1 MTVWASSIVGLDPF
15 MASAPAES
23 LGPFLIDG
31 PEAGAEA
38 GAGGAVSCS
47 LFSLAAD
54 DAFDGG
60 EGDLSSDEAG
70 E

>member
-1 MTVWASSIVGLDPF
+1 MVILSMTVWASSIVGLDPF

-31 PEAGAEA
+31 PEAG
-38 GAGGAVSCS
+38 GAVSCS

>member
-1 MTVWASSIVGLDPF
+1 MVILSMTVWASSIVGLDPF

-31 PEAGAEA
+31 PEAG
-38 GAGGAVSCS
+38 GAASCS